1 MLKPIVSMNQM
12 AMNESIATTCCY
24 VWNGTSL
31 LGSASLPHGGQL
43 VAGSTTTYY
52 TWNEGRTSAAA
63 INGSWLNWKG
73 GHVNTK
79 YAGYRYN
86 AVDSQGNNIAFISDK
101 NGVKIADLYNADGTV
116 NTAVAT
122 AGYCDHKGA
131 DCWYT
136 KETSFDKTF
145 THVGATSAHYTWTS
159 GHEWLKDHTAVQ
171 FSS

>member
-43 VAGSTTTYY
+43 VADSKTTSYVQVGDTRYPLNGTWYNYTKGHANSKAAAASIVTTT
-52 TWNEGRTSAAA
+52 
-63 INGSWLNWKG
+63 LNDGWAYHDYMNPGTLTLMKDAS
-73 GHVNTK
+73 VTDV
-79 YAGYRYN
+79 AP
-86 AVDSQGNNIAFISDK
+86 VDF
-101 NGVKIADLYNADGTV
+101 
-116 NTAVAT
+116 
-122 AGYCDHKGA
+122 CDHKNPET
-131 DCWYT
+131 CPYF
-136 KETSFDKTF
+136 KETVFAKSF
-145 THVGATSAHYTWTS
+145 THVGATSAHYTWTG